1 MSKSSFKK
9 LQIPSFTGD
18 SGNLSVVEFK
28 NLPFETKRIFY
39 ITGVPKGFER
49 GFHAH
54 KKLQQVIFAVSG
66 FFTLT
71 LDDGKEKINHLLNN
85 PNKGILI
92 DKKIWHT
99 MENFSDNCIILV
111 LASDIFKESDYIRN
125 YTDFINFIKKPQ

>member
-1 MSKSSFKK
+1 MHKPIILQQIIDSSDGVLSIAESEDKIPFKIKRIYYIYDFKTSKSK
-9 LQIPSFTGD
+9 
-18 SGNLSVVEFK
+18 
-28 NLPFETKRIFY
+28 
-39 ITGVPKGFER
+39 R

-54 KKLQQVIFAVSG
+54 KKLQQVIFAISG

-71 LDDGKEKINHLLNN
+71 LDDGKEKTNHLLNN

-111 LASDIFKESDYIRN
+111 IASDTFKESDYIRN
-125 YTDFINFIKKPQ
+125 YTDFINFIKKP

>member
-1 MSKSSFKK
+1 MHKPIILQQIIDSSDGVLSIAESGDKIPFQIKRVYYIYDFKTSKSK
-9 LQIPSFTGD
+9 
-18 SGNLSVVEFK
+18 
-28 NLPFETKRIFY
+28 
-39 ITGVPKGFER
+39 R

>member
-1 MSKSSFKK
+1 MHKPIILQQIIDSSDGVLSIAESEDKIPFQIKRVYYIYDFKTSKS
-9 LQIPSFTGD
+9 
-18 SGNLSVVEFK
+18 
-28 NLPFETKRIFY
+28 R
-39 ITGVPKGFER
+39 R

-111 LASDIFKESDYIRN
+111 IASDTFKESDYIRN
-125 YTDFINFIKKPQ
+125 YTDFINFIKKP

>member
-1 MSKSSFKK
+1 MHKPIILQQIIDSHDGVLSIAESEDKIPFQIKRVYYIYDFKTSKSK
-9 LQIPSFTGD
+9 
-18 SGNLSVVEFK
+18 
-28 NLPFETKRIFY
+28 
-39 ITGVPKGFER
+39 R

-54 KKLQQVIFAVSG
+54 KKLQQVIFAISG

-111 LASDIFKESDYIRN
+111 IASDTFKESDYIRN
-125 YTDFINFIKKPQ
+125 YTDFINFIKKP